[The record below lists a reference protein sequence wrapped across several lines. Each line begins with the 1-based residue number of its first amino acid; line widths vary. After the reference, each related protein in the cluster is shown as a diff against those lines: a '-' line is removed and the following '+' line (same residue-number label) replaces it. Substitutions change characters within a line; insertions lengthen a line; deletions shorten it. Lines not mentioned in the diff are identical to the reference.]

1 VTNRAESYADGIAMA
16 DEPPPLKPNMKK
28 ILFCTS
34 LLLGSA
40 GMAFLSACSSTGEHR
55 STGAFIDDSAIT
67 AKVKGAFVQDDVVKA
82 MDVKVDT
89 YNGNV
94 QLSGFVENS
103 AQRTRAEQIARDIA
117 GVHDVTN
124 NIQLSPPA
132 R

>member
-1 VTNRAESYADGIAMA
+1 
-16 DEPPPLKPNMKK
+16 MKK
-28 ILFCTS
+28 ILFCAT

-40 GMAFLSACSSTGEHR
+40 GIALTTGCGSTAEHR

-89 YNGNV
+89 YNGTV
-94 QLSGFVENS
+94 QLSGFVETA
-103 AQRTRAEQIARDIA
+103 AQRTRAEQIARGIA
-117 GVHDVTN
+117 GVRDVTN
-124 NIQLSPPA
+124 NIQMAPPS

>member
-1 VTNRAESYADGIAMA
+1 
-16 DEPPPLKPNMKK
+16 MKK
-28 ILFCTS
+28 ILFCLT

-40 GMAFLSACSSTGEHR
+40 GIAFNAGCSSSATNR
-55 STGAFIDDSAIT
+55 STGAIIDDSAIT

-89 YNGNV
+89 YNGTV

-103 AQRTRAEQIARDIA
+103 EQRSRAEQIARGIA
-117 GVHDVTN
+117 GVREVTN
-124 NIQLSPPA
+124 NIQLTTPPV